1 MEELLRILK
10 ELSKEEEDLKSE
22 LEEVVK
28 REEVLI
34 AVYQT
39 LLGADADDIEEE
51 LREIRTER
59 GNIVHKLHTLR
70 SRIKTL
76 ESLTKTKSES

>member
-1 MEELLRILK
+1 MKELLRII
-10 ELSKEEEDLKSE
+10 EESSKEEESLKAE
-22 LEEVVK
+22 LEEVIK

-39 LLGADADDIEEE
+39 LSGSDADDIEEE

-59 GNIVHKLHTLR
+59 GNIVHKLHTIK

-76 ESLTKTKSES
+76 ESLAKAKES